1 MKKLIA
7 ILLLLTVAMPDI
19 RGWGFHGHMLINR
32 YAVFC
37 LPESLFGFYKTHID
51 WLSEHATDADKRRYA
66 VTEEACRHYLDC
78 DRYERAAPLDTLPM
92 WWKDAVTQYGEDTLH
107 AHGIVPWHC
116 YLMLQRLTKAFQE
129 KDLVQILRIS
139 ADLGHYIADA
149 HVPLHACGNYN
160 GQRTGQ
166 HGIHGL
172 WESRIPELYST
183 SYDKLAGTTEYL
195 NRPME
200 AIWEVIGQSYS
211 ASDSVL
217 RLERG
222 LNASF
227 PPALKYSWES
237 RGAGSV
243 RVYSKAYCAAYD
255 SLLQG
260 MVERRFRESIAM
272 VAAFWYT
279 AWVNAGQ
286 PELPLAYAAPL
297 PEAADKLMQ
306 QGFMQGIILGRPE
319 EH

>member
-1 MKKLIA
+1 MKKLV
-7 ILLLLTVAMPDI
+7 LLMFWLIWLGQDVHA
-19 RGWGFHGHMLINR
+19 WGFHGHRLINR

-37 LPESLFGFYKTHID
+37 LPESLFGFYKTHIE
-51 WLSEHATDADKRRYA
+51 WLADHATDADKRRYA

-78 DRYERAAPLDTLPM
+78 DRYEDASPLDTLPM
-92 WWKDAVTQYGEDTLH
+92 WWNDAVAQYGTDTLE

-116 YLMLQRLTKAFQE
+116 YLMLHRLTDAFRE
-129 KDLVQILRIS
+129 KDIARILRIS

-183 SYDKLAGTTEYL
+183 SYDKIIGTSSYL

-200 AIWEVIGQSYS
+200 AIWETIGASYA

-217 RLERG
+217 KLERS
-222 LNASF
+222 LNESF
-227 PPALKYSWES
+227 PADQKYSWET
-237 RGAGSV
+237 RGSNLV
-243 RVYSKAYCAAYD
+243 RVYSRAYCAAYD

-260 MVERRFRESIAM
+260 MVVRRFRQSIGL
-272 VAAFWYT
+272 VAAYWYT

-286 PELPLAYAAPL
+286 PEMPLTSASPQHTG
-297 PEAADKLMQ
+297 ADKQME
-306 QGFMQGIILGRPE
+306 QGFMQGIIIGRPE

>member
-1 MKKLIA
+1 MRLRILGLLI
-7 ILLLLTVAMPDI
+7 LSGLVHDLQ
-19 RGWGFHGHMLINR
+19 GWGFHGHRLVNR

-37 LPESLFGFYKTHID
+37 LPEGLFGFYKTHID
-51 WLSEHATDADKRRYA
+51 WLADHATDADKRRYA
-66 VTEEACRHYLDC
+66 VADEACRHYLDC
-78 DRYERAAPLDTLPM
+78 DHYESSAPLDTLPM
-92 WWKDAVTQYGEDTLH
+92 WWNDAVARHGEDTLE

-116 YLMLQRLTKAFQE
+116 YLMLQRLTDAFRE
-129 KDLVQILRIS
+129 KDVPRILRIS

-183 SYDKLAGTTEYL
+183 SYDKLAGTSSYL
-195 NRPME
+195 PKPME
-200 AIWEVIGQSYS
+200 SIWEVMGQSYA

-217 RLERG
+217 RLERE
-222 LNASF
+222 LNAAF
-227 PPALKYSWES
+227 PADQKYSWEN
-237 RGAGSV
+237 RGNGLV
-243 RVYSKAYCAAYD
+243 RVYSQAYCASYD

-260 MVERRFRESIAM
+260 MVVRRFRASIGM
-272 VAAFWYT
+272 VAAYWCT

-286 PELPLAYAAPL
+286 PELPVAALAPQL
-297 PEAADKLMQ
+297 TEEDKWMQ
-306 QGFMQGIILGRPE
+306 QGFRQGLILGRPE